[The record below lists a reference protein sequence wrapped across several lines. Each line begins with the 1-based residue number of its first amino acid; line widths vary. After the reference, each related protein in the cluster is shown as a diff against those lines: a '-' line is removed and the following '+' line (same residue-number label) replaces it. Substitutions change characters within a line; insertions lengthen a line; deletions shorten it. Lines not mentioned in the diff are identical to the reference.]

1 MQISKLATLF
11 PPMSDDEFQN
21 LKSDIEKNGV
31 IEPIWVHVGEVID
44 GRHRYKAC
52 IELDIDCP
60 MREYEGDDIL
70 SFVLSLNMHR
80 RHLTASQRALIA
92 AELAT
97 LGKGQHRENEVT
109 QAEAAKIMGTS
120 VASLKKAKKV
130 LDDEDMV
137 EKVRNGDIT
146 INAALSKDKLA
157 KNHVAKFS
165 YLDDNN
171 AQDQEVDDE
180 VDFVQMCDE
189 LQKEVERCHAL
200 LEADDTLQ
208 MLDKLSRSYSQLEGR
223 LQAQITEANEAKA
236 QAKYYKLML
245 DKIKTKLS
253 VDSYKD
259 ILDFI

>member
-146 INAALSKDKLA
+146 IHAATKKDDEI
-157 KNHVAKFS
+157 AKFS
-165 YLDDNN
+165 YV
-171 AQDQEVDDE
+171 AKDQLAETQEDDE

-236 QAKYYKLML
+236 QAKYYKTIL
-245 DKIKTKLS
+245 DKVKTKLS
-253 VDSYKD
+253 VDHYKD